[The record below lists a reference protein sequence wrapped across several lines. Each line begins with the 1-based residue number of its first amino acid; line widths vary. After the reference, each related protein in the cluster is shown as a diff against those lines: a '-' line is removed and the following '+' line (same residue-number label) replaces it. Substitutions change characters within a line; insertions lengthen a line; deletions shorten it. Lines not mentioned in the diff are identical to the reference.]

1 MLIATSQP
9 HEIHEIIARYE
20 DDLTKINSNYMDI
33 LLISQGAITYDSLMS
48 MPLPMI
54 DIFVKR
60 HNERNSES

>member
-1 MLIATSQP
+1 
-9 HEIHEIIARYE
+9 
-20 DDLTKINSNYMDI
+20 MDI
-33 LLISQGAITYDSLMS
+33 LLIANGSLTYESLMT